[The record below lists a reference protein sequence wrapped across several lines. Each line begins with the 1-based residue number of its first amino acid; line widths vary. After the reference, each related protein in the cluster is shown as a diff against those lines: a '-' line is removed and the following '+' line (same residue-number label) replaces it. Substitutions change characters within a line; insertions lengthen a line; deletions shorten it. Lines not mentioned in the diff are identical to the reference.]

1 LEISVIIPAL
11 NEAADIG
18 AAVASALE
26 AAEVIVVDAES
37 TDDTAAE
44 ARRAGAFV
52 IRAPRGRGGQMD
64 SGAMQAKGDV
74 LVFLH
79 ADTLLPKGWQEG
91 VRAALADKRVVAGA
105 FRLSV
110 AAPGMRFRLLE
121 ALANSRARVLGLVYG
136 DQAIFARKEA
146 FFSAGGFRKLPL
158 MEDVDCVRRL
168 RGQGRVVLLKESVAT
183 SKRRWEKRG
192 VVGNALKNLFILAL
206 YYAGMK
212 PERLYPYYYK
222 N

>member
-1 LEISVIIPAL
+1 MEISVIIPAM

>member
-1 LEISVIIPAL
+1 MEISVIIPAL

>member
-1 LEISVIIPAL
+1 MEISVIIPAL

-192 VVGNALKNLFILAL
+192 VVGNALQNLFILAL